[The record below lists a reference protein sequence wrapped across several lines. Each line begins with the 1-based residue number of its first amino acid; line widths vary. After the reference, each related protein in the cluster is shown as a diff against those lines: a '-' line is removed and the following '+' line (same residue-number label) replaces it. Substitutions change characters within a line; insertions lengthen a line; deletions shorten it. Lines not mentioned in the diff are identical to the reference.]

1 MTHEAKDAQII
12 ELIATARRLEI
23 EVARRDSKI
32 KLMEATNTA
41 LLARVRFLQGA
52 ETDTISEAMD
62 RDAEPRP

>member
-12 ELIATARRLEI
+12 ELIAKSRRLEI

-52 ETDTISEAMD
+52 ERETVSEMMD
-62 RDAEPRP
+62 RDAEEGP